1 MGHFITSRTSAGWAP
16 APALSFLEVVL
27 PPLPTVSKPSS
38 SSSSS
43 SSAAVCGLAPSSS
56 ESESESDISSSVD
69 SIFSRAA
76 ATPAAMT
83 ASSLWCL
90 RSLCL
95 IELNAFEF
103 VDENFLMVGLSAKT
117 ASTESSRR
125 ARHRK

>member
-1 MGHFITSRTSAGWAP
+1 MGHFITSSTSAGLAP
-16 APALSFLEVVL
+16 EPDVSFLDVVL
-27 PPLPTVSKPSS
+27 PPLPTVSKP
-38 SSSSS
+38 SSS

-83 ASSLWCL
+83 GSSLWCL

-95 IELNAFEF
+95 IELNAFEL